1 MLMLSASLLFTEGD
15 ADFAYG
21 CAGEMVKRHTPRD
34 AGTLR
39 GRLACNWLMDTIA
52 SQGADVRRER
62 FRVDTPKGEREMA
75 NLSCSFR
82 TNPED
87 GWVVLLSHYDTKPGT
102 GCPGANDGASTSA
115 LMVALARM
123 IVERGLPRGNLMMIW
138 TDGEECMNS
147 YGPNDGLWGSRHAAE
162 MLKRKGIKVRAV
174 ICLDMLGDK
183 DLHIIVPANTT
194 AILKKLALQAAEKA
208 GLKGLV
214 KVDESLVVTDD
225 HSAFLSAGCP
235 AINFIDFDYGPG
247 NAWWHTPEDTMDKVS
262 EASLFSSGRL
272 VAAFLNIL
280 LYGK

>member
-183 DLHIIVPANTT
+183 DLKITIPRNGDATLARIACHSARRM
-194 AILKKLALQAAEKA
+194 KLGDGFIEMVREE
-208 GLKGLV
+208 V
-214 KVDESLVVTDD
+214 KDD
-225 HSAFLSAGCP
+225 HVAFRDQGWR
-235 AINFIDFDYGPG
+235 AIDLIDFSYDH
-247 NAWWHTPEDTMDKVS
+247 WHTEEDTMDKISV
-262 EASLFSSGRL
+262 ESLHKSGML
-272 VAAFLNIL
+272 VAEILNIIL
-280 LYGK
+280 

>member
-15 ADFAYG
+15 ADFAYR

-183 DLHIIVPANTT
+183 DLKITIPRNGDATLARIACHSARRM
-194 AILKKLALQAAEKA
+194 KLGDGFIEMVREE
-208 GLKGLV
+208 V
-214 KVDESLVVTDD
+214 KDD
-225 HSAFLSAGCP
+225 HVAFRDQGWR
-235 AINFIDFDYGPG
+235 AIDLIDFSYDH
-247 NAWWHTPEDTMDKVS
+247 WHTEEDTMDKISV
-262 EASLFSSGRL
+262 ESLHKSGML
-272 VAAFLNIL
+272 VAEILNIIL
-280 LYGK
+280 

>member
-15 ADFAYG
+15 ADFAYR

-162 MLKRKGIKVRAV
+162 ALKRKGIKVRAV

-183 DLHIIVPANTT
+183 DLKITIPRNGDATLARIACHSARRM
-194 AILKKLALQAAEKA
+194 KLGDGFIEMVREE
-208 GLKGLV
+208 V
-214 KVDESLVVTDD
+214 KDD
-225 HSAFLSAGCP
+225 HVAFRDQGWR
-235 AINFIDFDYGPG
+235 AIDLIDFSYDH
-247 NAWWHTPEDTMDKVS
+247 WHTEEDTMDKISV
-262 EASLFSSGRL
+262 ESLHKSGML
-272 VAAFLNIL
+272 VAEILNIIL
-280 LYGK
+280 

>member
-1 MLMLSASLLFTEGD
+1 MLASMLMLSASLLFTEGD

-147 YGPNDGLWGSRHAAE
+147 YGPNDGLWGSRYAAE

-183 DLHIIVPANTT
+183 DLKITIPRNGDATLARIACHSARRM
-194 AILKKLALQAAEKA
+194 KLGDGFIEMVREE
-208 GLKGLV
+208 V
-214 KVDESLVVTDD
+214 KDD
-225 HSAFLSAGCP
+225 HVAFRDQGWR
-235 AINFIDFDYGPG
+235 AIDLIDFSYDH
-247 NAWWHTPEDTMDKVS
+247 WHTEEDTMDKISV
-262 EASLFSSGRL
+262 ESLHKSGML
-272 VAAFLNIL
+272 VAEILNIIL
-280 LYGK
+280 

>member
-1 MLMLSASLLFTEGD
+1 MLASMLMLSASLLFTEGD

-52 SQGADVRRER
+52 SQGADVKRER

-183 DLHIIVPANTT
+183 DLKITIPRNGDATLARIACHSARRM
-194 AILKKLALQAAEKA
+194 KLGDGFIEMVREE
-208 GLKGLV
+208 V
-214 KVDESLVVTDD
+214 KDD
-225 HSAFLSAGCP
+225 HVAFRDQGWR
-235 AINFIDFDYGPG
+235 AIDLIDFSYDH
-247 NAWWHTPEDTMDKVS
+247 WHTEEDTMDKISV
-262 EASLFSSGRL
+262 ESLHKSGML
-272 VAAFLNIL
+272 VAEILNIIL
-280 LYGK
+280 

>member
-1 MLMLSASLLFTEGD
+1 MLASILMLSASLLFTEGD

-102 GCPGANDGASTSA
+102 GCPGANDGTSTSA

-162 MLKRKGIKVRAV
+162 VLKRKGIKVRAV

-183 DLHIIVPANTT
+183 DLKITIPRNGDATLARIACHSARRM
-194 AILKKLALQAAEKA
+194 KLGDGFIEMVREE
-208 GLKGLV
+208 V
-214 KVDESLVVTDD
+214 KDD
-225 HSAFLSAGCP
+225 HVAFRDQGWR
-235 AINFIDFDYGPG
+235 AIDLIDFSYGH
-247 NAWWHTPEDTMDKVS
+247 WHTEEDTMDKISV
-262 EASLFSSGRL
+262 ESLHKSGML
-272 VAAFLNIL
+272 VAEILNIIL
-280 LYGK
+280 

>member
-1 MLMLSASLLFTEGD
+1 MLASILMLSASLLFTEGD
-15 ADFAYG
+15 ADFAYR

-183 DLHIIVPANTT
+183 DLKITIPRNGDATLARIACHSARRM
-194 AILKKLALQAAEKA
+194 KLGDGFIEMVREE
-208 GLKGLV
+208 V
-214 KVDESLVVTDD
+214 KDD
-225 HSAFLSAGCP
+225 HVAFRDQGWR
-235 AINFIDFDYGPG
+235 AIDLIDFSYDH
-247 NAWWHTPEDTMDKVS
+247 WHTEEDTMDKISV
-262 EASLFSSGRL
+262 ESLHKSGML
-272 VAAFLNIL
+272 VAEMLNIIL
-280 LYGK
+280 

>member
-1 MLMLSASLLFTEGD
+1 MLASILMLSASLLFTEGD

-87 GWVVLLSHYDTKPGT
+87 GWVVLLSHYDTRPGT

-162 MLKRKGIKVRAV
+162 VLKRKGIKVRAV

-183 DLHIIVPANTT
+183 DLKITIPRNGDATLARIACHSARRM
-194 AILKKLALQAAEKA
+194 KLGDGFIEMVREE
-208 GLKGLV
+208 V
-214 KVDESLVVTDD
+214 KDD
-225 HSAFLSAGCP
+225 HVAFRDQGWR
-235 AINFIDFDYGPG
+235 AIDLIDFSYDH
-247 NAWWHTPEDTMDKVS
+247 WHTEEDTMDKISV
-262 EASLFSSGRL
+262 ESLHKSGML
-272 VAAFLNIL
+272 VAEILNIIL
-280 LYGK
+280 

>member
-1 MLMLSASLLFTEGD
+1 MLASILMLSASLLFTEGD

-183 DLHIIVPANTT
+183 DLKITIPRNGDATLARIACHSARRM
-194 AILKKLALQAAEKA
+194 KLGDGFIEMVREE
-208 GLKGLV
+208 V
-214 KVDESLVVTDD
+214 KDD
-225 HSAFLSAGCP
+225 HVAFRDQGWR
-235 AINFIDFDYGPG
+235 AIDLIDFSYDH
-247 NAWWHTPEDTMDKVS
+247 WHTEEDTMDKISV
-262 EASLFSSGRL
+262 ESLHKSGML
-272 VAAFLNIL
+272 VAEMLNIIL
-280 LYGK
+280 

>member
-82 TNPED
+82 TSPED

-183 DLHIIVPANTT
+183 DLKITIPRNGDATLARIACHSARRM
-194 AILKKLALQAAEKA
+194 KLGDGFIEMVREE
-208 GLKGLV
+208 V
-214 KVDESLVVTDD
+214 KDD
-225 HSAFLSAGCP
+225 HVAFRDQGWR
-235 AINFIDFDYGPG
+235 AIDLIDFSYDH
-247 NAWWHTPEDTMDKVS
+247 WHTEEDTMDKISV
-262 EASLFSSGRL
+262 ESLHKSGML
-272 VAAFLNIL
+272 VAEILNIIL
-280 LYGK
+280 

>member
-15 ADFAYG
+15 ADFAYR

-183 DLHIIVPANTT
+183 DLKITIPRNGDATLARIACHSARRM
-194 AILKKLALQAAEKA
+194 KLGDGFIEMVREE
-208 GLKGLV
+208 V
-214 KVDESLVVTDD
+214 KDD
-225 HSAFLSAGCP
+225 HVAFRDQGWR
-235 AINFIDFDYGPG
+235 AIDLIDFSYDH
-247 NAWWHTPEDTMDKVS
+247 WHTEEDTMDKISV
-262 EASLFSSGRL
+262 ESLHKSGML
-272 VAAFLNIL
+272 VAEMLNIIL
-280 LYGK
+280 

>member
-162 MLKRKGIKVRAV
+162 VLKRKGIKVRAV

-183 DLHIIVPANTT
+183 DLKITIPRNGDATLARIACHSARRM
-194 AILKKLALQAAEKA
+194 KLGDGFIEMVREE
-208 GLKGLV
+208 V
-214 KVDESLVVTDD
+214 KDD
-225 HSAFLSAGCP
+225 HVAFRDQGWR
-235 AINFIDFDYGPG
+235 AIDLIDFSYDH
-247 NAWWHTPEDTMDKVS
+247 WHTEEDTMDKISV
-262 EASLFSSGRL
+262 ESLHKSGML
-272 VAAFLNIL
+272 VAEILNIIL
-280 LYGK
+280 

>member
-1 MLMLSASLLFTEGD
+1 MLASILMLSASLLFTEGD

-162 MLKRKGIKVRAV
+162 VLKRKGIKVRAV

-183 DLHIIVPANTT
+183 DLKITIPRNGDATLARIACHSARRM
-194 AILKKLALQAAEKA
+194 KLGDGFIEMVREE
-208 GLKGLV
+208 V
-214 KVDESLVVTDD
+214 KDD
-225 HSAFLSAGCP
+225 HVAFRDQGWR
-235 AINFIDFDYGPG
+235 AIDLIDFSYDH
-247 NAWWHTPEDTMDKVS
+247 WHTEEDTMDKISV
-262 EASLFSSGRL
+262 ESLHKSGML
-272 VAAFLNIL
+272 VAEILNIIL
-280 LYGK
+280 

>member
-1 MLMLSASLLFTEGD
+1 MLASILMLSASLLFTEGD

-183 DLHIIVPANTT
+183 DLKITIPRNGDATLARIACHSARRM
-194 AILKKLALQAAEKA
+194 KLGDGFIEMVREE
-208 GLKGLV
+208 V
-214 KVDESLVVTDD
+214 KDD
-225 HSAFLSAGCP
+225 HVAFRDQGWR
-235 AINFIDFDYGPG
+235 AIDLIDFSYDH
-247 NAWWHTPEDTMDKVS
+247 WHTEEDTMDKISV
-262 EASLFSSGRL
+262 ESLHKSGML
-272 VAAFLNIL
+272 VAEILNIIL
-280 LYGK
+280 

>member
-123 IVERGLPRGNLMMIW
+123 IIERGLPRGNLMMIW

-183 DLHIIVPANTT
+183 DLKITIPRNGDATLARIACHSARRM
-194 AILKKLALQAAEKA
+194 KLGDGFIEMVREE
-208 GLKGLV
+208 V
-214 KVDESLVVTDD
+214 KDD
-225 HSAFLSAGCP
+225 HVAFRDQGWR
-235 AINFIDFDYGPG
+235 AIDLIDFSYDH
-247 NAWWHTPEDTMDKVS
+247 WHTEEDTMDKISV
-262 EASLFSSGRL
+262 ESLHKSGML
-272 VAAFLNIL
+272 VAEILNIIL
-280 LYGK
+280 

>member
-147 YGPNDGLWGSRHAAE
+147 YGPTDGLWGARHAAE

-183 DLHIIVPANTT
+183 DLKITIPRNGDATLARIACHSARRM
-194 AILKKLALQAAEKA
+194 KLGDGFIEMVREE
-208 GLKGLV
+208 V
-214 KVDESLVVTDD
+214 KDD
-225 HSAFLSAGCP
+225 HVAFRDQGWR
-235 AINFIDFDYGPG
+235 AIDLIDFSYDH
-247 NAWWHTPEDTMDKVS
+247 WHTEEDTMDKISV
-262 EASLFSSGRL
+262 ESLHKSGML
-272 VAAFLNIL
+272 VAEILNIIL
-280 LYGK
+280 

>member
-1 MLMLSASLLFTEGD
+1 MLASILMLSASLLFTEGD

-162 MLKRKGIKVRAV
+162 ALKRKGIKVRAV

-183 DLHIIVPANTT
+183 DLKITIPRNGDATLARIACHSARRM
-194 AILKKLALQAAEKA
+194 KLGDGFIEMVREE
-208 GLKGLV
+208 V
-214 KVDESLVVTDD
+214 KDD
-225 HSAFLSAGCP
+225 HVAFRDQGWR
-235 AINFIDFDYGPG
+235 AIDLIDFSYDH
-247 NAWWHTPEDTMDKVS
+247 WHTEEDTMDKISV
-262 EASLFSSGRL
+262 ESLHKSGML
-272 VAAFLNIL
+272 VAEILNIIL
-280 LYGK
+280 

>member
-1 MLMLSASLLFTEGD
+1 MLASMLMLSASLLFTEGD

-183 DLHIIVPANTT
+183 DLKITIPRNGDATLARIACHSARRM
-194 AILKKLALQAAEKA
+194 KLGDGFIEMVREE
-208 GLKGLV
+208 V
-214 KVDESLVVTDD
+214 KDD
-225 HSAFLSAGCP
+225 HVAFRDQGWR
-235 AINFIDFDYGPG
+235 AIDLIDFSYDH
-247 NAWWHTPEDTMDKVS
+247 WHTEEDTMDKISV
-262 EASLFSSGRL
+262 ESLHKSGML
-272 VAAFLNIL
+272 VAEILNIIL
-280 LYGK
+280 

>member
-1 MLMLSASLLFTEGD
+1 MLASILMLSASLLFTEGD
-15 ADFAYG
+15 ADFAYR

-183 DLHIIVPANTT
+183 DLKITIPRNGDATLARIACHSARRM
-194 AILKKLALQAAEKA
+194 KLGDGFIEMVREE
-208 GLKGLV
+208 V
-214 KVDESLVVTDD
+214 KDD
-225 HSAFLSAGCP
+225 HVAFRDQGWR
-235 AINFIDFDYGPG
+235 AIDLIDFSYDH
-247 NAWWHTPEDTMDKVS
+247 WHTEEDTMDKISV
-262 EASLFSSGRL
+262 ESLHKSGML
-272 VAAFLNIL
+272 VAEILNIIL
-280 LYGK
+280 

>member
-52 SQGADVRRER
+52 NQGADVRRER

-183 DLHIIVPANTT
+183 DLKITIPRNGDATLARIACHSARRM
-194 AILKKLALQAAEKA
+194 KLGDGFIEMVREE
-208 GLKGLV
+208 V
-214 KVDESLVVTDD
+214 KDD
-225 HSAFLSAGCP
+225 HVAFRDQGWR
-235 AINFIDFDYGPG
+235 AIDLIDFSYDH
-247 NAWWHTPEDTMDKVS
+247 WHTEEDTMDKISV
-262 EASLFSSGRL
+262 ESLHKSGML
-272 VAAFLNIL
+272 VAEILNIIL
-280 LYGK
+280 